1 MAKNVVPLCYSEYI
15 RTKRKDN
22 KMSLDYLDFETV
34 TNTKCVECGDK
45 LAEWEDNL
53 CIICETLAE

>member
-1 MAKNVVPLCYSEYI
+1 
-15 RTKRKDN
+15 
-22 KMSLDYLDFETV
+22 MSLDYLDFETV

-45 LAEWEDNL
+45 LAEWEDSL